1 MNVWACLTIVFGVL
15 AMMLFFEVLNQK
27 ETVKEAADQLNRK
40 EEVIKRC
47 TKEIQD
53 KTVAY
58 DGAMLRI
65 QTYQQEQNNF
75 LEYINKLETEKLSSM
90 KNPVREFKVVT
101 TCKAPVAL
109 HYAIEMPYDISD
121 CPNIQREV
129 TKQAIEELVNEII
142 SKKLYIHNTTTNF
155 TTCGVRHE
163 FTINM
168 FKED

>member
-1 MNVWACLTIVFGVL
+1 MNVWMCLTIVFGVL

-47 TKEIQD
+47 TNEIQD
-53 KTVAY
+53 KTIAY

-65 QTYQQEQNNF
+65 QTYQQEQNKF
-75 LEYINKLETEKLSSM
+75 LEYIQKLETEKLSSM
-90 KNPVREFKVVT
+90 NRVREFKVVT
-101 TCKAPVAL
+101 AYKAPVAL

-142 SKKLYIHNTTTNF
+142 SKKLYIHNTSTNF
-155 TTCGVRHE
+155 KTCGVRHE

>member
-1 MNVWACLTIVFGVL
+1 MNIWACLTIAFGVL
-15 AMMLFFEVLNQK
+15 AMMLFVEVLVQK
-27 ETVKEAADQLNRK
+27 DNVKEREQIIKNK

-53 KTVAY
+53 KTIVY
-58 DGAMLRI
+58 DGSLHRMQEYTKERYDLLNRI
-65 QTYQQEQNNF
+65 KELEENQNS
-75 LEYINKLETEKLSSM
+75 T
-90 KNPVREFKVVT
+90 REFKVVT

-142 SKKLYIHNTTTNF
+142 SKKLYIHNTATNF
-155 TTCGVRHE
+155 KTCGVRHE